1 MKYKI
6 ATNDNSQLPGFRK
19 QLEDEV
25 NALIKK
31 GWKPQGGICYA
42 LPYGTSI
49 LQAMVKE
56 DNPKAEKHPEPEP
69 HNGNGCHHGIHPHCP
84 LYDKMQ

>member
-1 MKYKI
+1 MKYRI
-6 ATNDNSQLPGFRK
+6 ATNNYSKLSGFRK

-49 LQAMVKE
+49 LQAMIKE
-56 DNPKAEKHPEPEP
+56 DNQKQKPHEQETEP
-69 HNGNGCHHGIHPHCP
+69 HDGNGCHHGKHPHCP
-84 LYDKMQ
+84 LYDEV